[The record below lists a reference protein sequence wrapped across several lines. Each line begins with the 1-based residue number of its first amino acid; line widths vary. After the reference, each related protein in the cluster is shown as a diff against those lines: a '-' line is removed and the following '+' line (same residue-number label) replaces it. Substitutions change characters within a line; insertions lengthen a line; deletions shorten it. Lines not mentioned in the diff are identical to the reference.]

1 MAERAIGR
9 IVQNGNSLQVTLPK
23 PMRHALGW
31 QLGTKVLIEQ
41 RDGCL
46 VIAELEYALRERA
59 LARVAQGLPA
69 PAEVAR

>member
-1 MAERAIGR
+1 MPERSIGR

-31 QLGTKVLIEQ
+31 KLGTKVLIEQ
-41 RDGCL
+41 RAGCL

-59 LARVAQGLPA
+59 LERVSQGLPA
-69 PAEVAR
+69 TVEAER